1 MHVSTIIYT
10 PLMEEYQSLQVR
22 FKPEK
27 DVNGHNYTGYVARG
41 KGKESVLVVVGFA
54 WGNDAAYKVLQEVF
68 SAHTCDLAVCVG
80 IAGAI
85 SRDAKLGD
93 VFYSRQV
100 LDLTQRMKQEKVK
113 GVTRIKYDP
122 ESYPSSEEVAK
133 ALDRSRLSATGASP
147 YSTWIKACV
156 MVNEG
161 RLAGINTQ
169 TLGHPS
175 SYFFAPEGTSG
186 KIASTNMVLAD
197 SQAVEDVRECGRK
210 MACVDTESAGF
221 ARACCEIAGLP
232 SIVIRGISDTADE
245 QKKIAEAEFRNVFRT
260 IAASNAALFLHHNL
274 SRMLASVKQV
284 AAPPTPAAN
293 VDPRTAAITANEQ
306 FIREELTRRS
316 VVFKTLENE
325 QKMPVPRL
333 RKLGLLSEAESNKR
347 PPEIEI
353 EQVLSEN
360 DRILVQLPNHYPDAA
375 LPWLFGH
382 LITEAS
388 LHGRYT
394 IPVYV
399 KWSEFGPPRNNL
411 DAQLE
416 SKGLGFAKNS
426 KAYHIVFIMLD
437 ARLGSKTKAQFL
449 SQEFGAFENATV
461 LMFPDRNETNVVE
474 NEIEQ
479 HFSPEVFRVEGISFA
494 SITRYVQSNFGM
506 PIDEAEMVATRL
518 MSTFRNYRLKVHP
531 TFLASIQKDTVLSFI
546 DANQRGELIEL
557 AVAGLLSLLV
567 ADDPSKVVLRRGTR
581 ERFLA
586 QLAVQIYS
594 ERIKYDEPAL
604 EKYVEDYAAEMGF
617 DIVPSQFIKGFV
629 DNGIIAFEVGR
640 AEIAI
645 PVIRTYML
653 AKGLVA
659 NGASGIKHFDLDQ
672 SVFDFATFDLFSE
685 FSSDKVLYKT
695 VSSKLDSSIDFFKAK
710 IAKYNTK
717 IEDGKYRS
725 KLLSRT
731 LDFSKMSAD
740 ITKTA
745 EQLMEVTSLVSEKQA
760 KLDVQFEIARSRT
773 AKSIDVSDPES
784 YQDEHVAITRF
795 LAVVVMLGA
804 AAEKMIDAD
813 KIEIIKKVLKLA
825 ALISTD
831 LLTIYSSFDAE
842 SAVEEAI
849 AKIKE
854 SGAITFDEED
864 AEEQF
869 RTYVEMVTAE
879 WEFNLAAHPIHT
891 ILGFLCET
899 GRTNVLLSPISR
911 SSTDDNLEEFFRV
924 SWAFDMDPVGKSGMP
939 RELSKAIG
947 SSPFLRM
954 VFGISTVNRIYWFH
968 HGKAKKEAL
977 LKGVNELFKPLSI
990 KSEIDPTDLKS
1001 EG

>member
-1 MHVSTIIYT
+1 MHVTTIIYT
-10 PLMEEYQSLQVR
+10 PLMEEYESLQVR

-27 DVNGHNYTGYVARG
+27 DINGDSYTGYLSKG
-41 KGKESVLVVVGFA
+41 KGRESVLVVVGFE
-54 WGNDAAYKVLQEVF
+54 WGNDAAYRVLQEVF
-68 SAHTCDLAVCVG
+68 RSHTCDLAVCVG

-85 SRDAKLGD
+85 SKDAKLGD

-122 ESYPSSEEVAK
+122 EPYSSSEEVAK
-133 ALDRSRLSATGASP
+133 SLDRSRLSATGVSP
-147 YSTWIKACV
+147 YIAWKKACAL
-156 MVNEG
+156 VNEG
-161 RLAGINTQ
+161 RLVGINTQ
-169 TLGHPS
+169 ALGHPT

-221 ARACCEIAGLP
+221 ARACCEVANIP
-232 SIVIRGISDTADE
+232 HIVVRGISDTADE
-245 QKKIAEAEFRNVFRT
+245 QKKIAEKDFKNVFRS
-260 IAASNAALFLHHNL
+260 IAASNAALFLQHNL
-274 SRMLASVKQV
+274 TRMLASIKKNATQCEAVE
-284 AAPPTPAAN
+284 TI
-293 VDPRTAAITANEQ
+293 DPQGSAIGANEQ
-306 FIREELTRRS
+306 FIRGELTRRS

-333 RKLGLLSEAESNKR
+333 RKIGILSEAESNKR
-347 PPEIEI
+347 PPEMEI

-360 DRILVQLPNHYPDAA
+360 ERILVQLPNHYPDAA

-382 LITEAS
+382 LLTEAS
-388 LHGRYT
+388 IHGKYT

-416 SKGLGFAKNS
+416 SKGLAFSKNS
-426 KAYHIVFIMLD
+426 KAYHIVFIILD

-449 SQEFGAFENATV
+449 SQECVGYENATV
-461 LMFPDRNETNVVE
+461 LLFPDRNETNVVE

-479 HFSPEVFRVEGISFA
+479 HFSPEVFQVEGISFA
-494 SITRYVQSNFGM
+494 SIARYVQSSFGM

-594 ERIKYDEPAL
+594 ERINYDELAL

-617 DIVPSQFIKGFV
+617 DIIPSQFIKGFV
-629 DNGIIAFEVGR
+629 DNGIIAFEAGR
-640 AEIAI
+640 AEIAV

-653 AKGLVA
+653 AKGLVG
-659 NGASGIKHFDLDQ
+659 NGTSGIKHFDLDQ

-685 FSSDKVLYKT
+685 FNSDKFLYAA
-695 VSSKLDSSIDFFKAK
+695 VSRKLDASIDFFTEKV
-710 IAKYNTK
+710 AKYNTK

-731 LDFSKMSAD
+731 LDFSKMSED
-740 ITKTA
+740 ITRSA
-745 EQLMEVTSLVSEKQA
+745 EQLVEMTSLVSEKQA
-760 KLDVQFEIARSRT
+760 KMDVQNEIARSST
-773 AKSIDVSDPES
+773 AKSIDISDPDS

-795 LAVVVMLGA
+795 LAAVVMLGA
-804 AAEKMIDAD
+804 AAEKMIDTD
-813 KIEIIKKVLKLA
+813 KVEIIKKVLKLV

-849 AKIKE
+849 ASIKE
-854 SGAITFDEED
+854 SGAITFDDED
-864 AEEQF
+864 AESQF

-879 WEFNLAAHPIHT
+879 WEFNMAAHPIHT
-891 ILGFLCET
+891 ILGVLCET
-899 GRTNVLLSPISR
+899 GRSNVLLSPLSR
-911 SSTDDNLEEFFRV
+911 SNTETNLEEFFRV
-924 SWAFDMDPVGKSGMP
+924 SWAFDMDPVGKSNLP

-968 HGKAKKEAL
+968 HGKTKKEAL

-990 KSEIDPTDLKS
+990 KSDIDPIDLKS